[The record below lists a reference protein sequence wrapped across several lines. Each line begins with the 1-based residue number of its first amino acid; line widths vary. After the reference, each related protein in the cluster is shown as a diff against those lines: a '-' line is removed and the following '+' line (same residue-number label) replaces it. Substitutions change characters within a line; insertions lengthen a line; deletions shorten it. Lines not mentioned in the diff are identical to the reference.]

1 MRSKYTLYMLMLAYT
16 FSFLD
21 RQIIAILAEDIKR
34 DLVLSDTQLGVLTG
48 LAFALFYAGLG
59 VPIARLADRWHRISL
74 ISICLAVW
82 SAMTAACGA
91 AGNFIQL
98 ALARMGVGVGEAGA
112 LPASHSII
120 ADTFPPEN
128 RSSAMA
134 IFQLGVPGGVLVGFL
149 VGGWMSD
156 WYGWRATLYFVGGLG
171 VALAVIIFLTAHE
184 PKRPQVADAVV
195 RAGMISTIGR
205 LTKNPAYNH
214 LCAAATLASLGGY
227 ALISWSPALLIREHG
242 IALPVVGTALS
253 LIIGLGSGLGTYFFG
268 RLADAAGRRRDDGSL
283 RVAAYSCFAT
293 APFFLLGFNM
303 PAPFT
308 IFLVVTPGF
317 ILFFAWMGPI
327 WAGVQGVAPVTARAL
342 ASAFAL
348 FVLNMIGLGVG
359 PVAVGA
365 LSDYFATR
373 GVESTITAAVAC
385 ILIVYPWAGW
395 HFLRAG
401 RHVAARQR
409 SIRSDDVQPTE
420 AIP

>member
-227 ALISWSPALLIREHG
+227 ALISWSPALLI
-242 IALPVVGTALS
+242 
-253 LIIGLGSGLGTYFFG
+253 
-268 RLADAAGRRRDDGSL
+268 
-283 RVAAYSCFAT
+283 
-293 APFFLLGFNM
+293 
-303 PAPFT
+303 
-308 IFLVVTPGF
+308 
-317 ILFFAWMGPI
+317 
-327 WAGVQGVAPVTARAL
+327 
-342 ASAFAL
+342 
-348 FVLNMIGLGVG
+348 
-359 PVAVGA
+359 
-365 LSDYFATR
+365 
-373 GVESTITAAVAC
+373 
-385 ILIVYPWAGW
+385 
-395 HFLRAG
+395 
-401 RHVAARQR
+401 
-409 SIRSDDVQPTE
+409 
-420 AIP
+420 